1 MASRNNYRE
10 EDKTMY
16 EEHNDKFGEV
26 IKFHPPVKYP
36 KDDMSIIIDGDSI
49 CWISSYTG
57 KDELGN
63 KKPEYTPEEYEIAEG
78 VADEIFMKIV
88 NSCEEY
94 FNVKQVYLCLK
105 ADNSVNPRYKWL
117 PSYKQNRPPALPIIS
132 HLSKYL
138 KNKYNGIS
146 PTIGE
151 TDDLLAELVSVAK
164 DKCVIVS
171 FDKDIKQLCQGNY
184 ILNYRQ
190 WTWDFIT
197 KETADYLFNFQMIVN
212 DASDNIKLTPK
223 VGEAFA
229 KKTIKEGMNPWEYF
243 EGVYSAYLKAWK
255 EPNIAFEKMKL
266 AWKLLKLHTIE
277 EFKNLEITE

>member
-1 MASRNNYRE
+1 MSRLSKDDAYTTE
-10 EDKTMY
+10 EIHD
-16 EEHNDKFGEV
+16 DG
-26 IKFHPPVKYP
+26 IKQIMPIHPEIKNP
-36 KDDMSIIIDGDSI
+36 KDNMSIIIDGDSI

-63 KKPEYTPEEYEIAEG
+63 KKPDYTEKEYEIAEG
-78 VADEIFMKIV
+78 IADEIFMKII
-88 NSCEEY
+88 NSCEEF

-105 ADNSVNPRYKWL
+105 ADNSINPRYKWL
-117 PSYKQNRPPALPIIS
+117 PSYKQNRPSALPIIS

-146 PTIGE
+146 PLIGE
-151 TDDLLAELVSVAK
+151 TDDLLAELVSIAK

-171 FDKDIKQLCQGNY
+171 FDKDVKQLAVGNW

-190 WTWDFIT
+190 WTWEFIT
-197 KETADYLFNFQMIVN
+197 KEKADYLFYFQMIVN

-223 VGEAFA
+223 IGEVFA
-229 KKTIKEGMNPWEYF
+229 KKAIKEGMNHWEYF

-255 EPNIAFEKMKL
+255 DPNLAFEKMQL
-266 AWKLLKLHTIE
+266 AWRLLKLHTTE
-277 EFKNLEITE
+277 EFKSLEIKE